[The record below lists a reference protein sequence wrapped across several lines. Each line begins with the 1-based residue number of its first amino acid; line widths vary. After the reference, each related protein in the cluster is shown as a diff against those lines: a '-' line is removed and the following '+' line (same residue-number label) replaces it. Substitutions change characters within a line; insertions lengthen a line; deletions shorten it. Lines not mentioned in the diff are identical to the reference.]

1 MTPELTVLG
10 RAHPRLLA
18 RPDVTMRKGRFTLV
32 NDVLSPRDAT
42 IADLVAIHDALD
54 AAGLEHLLVRR
65 DDDKPVIAV
74 DRVHCARR

>member
-1 MTPELTVLG
+1 MSPALTILG

-18 RPDVTMRKGRFTLV
+18 RADVIMRKGRFTLV
-32 NDVLSPRDAT
+32 NDLLSPRDAT

-65 DDDKPVIAV
+65 DD
-74 DRVHCARR
+74 R